1 MTIDFSYTVE
11 QDELRS
17 QARQFFADH
26 VTPEL
31 RAELAE
37 RRDEH
42 VPSFHRLLGEHG
54 WVGLQWPAQYG
65 GRGLGHIE
73 GGIFAEEAFR
83 AAAPVLAASLASII
97 GSTLIRAGSEELKE
111 RFLPGTIRG
120 ELVYCL
126 GYTEPEAGSDLA
138 SLQTRAVARG
148 DDWVINGS
156 KMFTSLAHVAD
167 YMFCAARTDPDA
179 PKHKGITVFLVP
191 MDQVEVQPVH
201 TLGGFR
207 TNATFLDDV
216 VVGGDNVVGEVNG
229 GWKVLAVALDYER
242 SGTHRVGQA
251 KRSLSLLADVV
262 RRDGDR
268 SGDPVIRA
276 TLGRLYAETRA
287 AEVLAYSVAWM
298 QSQGMVPNKEASMGK
313 VASTELM
320 QEMTD
325 VALDILGDVGVLG
338 RGAIGVLADGEMEE
352 EFRNTVRFTV
362 TGGTN
367 EIQRN
372 IIAQRG
378 LGLPREEVGVGPSS
392 V

>member
-1 MTIDFSYTVE
+1 MTIDFSFTVE

-17 QARQFFADH
+17 QARRFFADH

-54 WVGLQWPAQYG
+54 WVGLQWPARYG

-83 AAAPVLAASLASII
+83 AAAPVLASSLASII

-126 GYTEPEAGSDLA
+126 GYTEPESGSDLA
-138 SLQTRAVARG
+138 SLRTRAVKDGRN
-148 DDWVINGS
+148 WVINGS

-167 YMFCAARTDPDA
+167 YMFCAARTDSDL
-179 PKHKGITVFLVP
+179 PKHKGITVFMVP
-191 MDQVEVQPVH
+191 MDQVKADPVY

-216 VVGGDNVVGEVNG
+216 VVGEENIVGEVNG

-251 KRSLSLLADVV
+251 KRCLGLLADAV
-262 RRDGDR
+262 RADGDR
-268 SGDPVIRA
+268 RGDPVVRA

-287 AEVLAYSVAWM
+287 AEALAYSVAWM

-313 VASTELM
+313 VASTELV
-320 QEMTD
+320 QDMTG
-325 VALDILGDVGVLG
+325 VALEIIGESGQLG
-338 RGAIGVLADGEMEE
+338 RGAFGAFADGELEE
-352 EFRNTVRFTV
+352 EFRNTIRFTV
-362 TGGTN
+362 TGGTS

-378 LGLPREEVGVGPSS
+378 LALPREEVSVGSAS